1 MVKLENLF
9 LDKVFSL
16 FSKERIICILFY
28 GTNAFNRSESKFSD
42 YDFYIMLDKY
52 FKEDDILIK
61 KLASSFPD
69 KIMDITYQYLED
81 LEKIGWQSYQLGNH
95 GVFYML
101 NFAQSILLYGY
112 NIFQRKLIL
121 IDNEKLRE
129 SILFQIQEY
138 FWRLDNWFLKE
149 NENALLYSKYKKYII
164 RILVDILLF
173 NGDISFQEI
182 NVKLYKEIIQL
193 IKLKPYISNETKQ
206 KLKELYFVDNATD
219 IYEFRELKRLIYEDY
234 LILLPK

>member
-1 MVKLENLF
+1 MNLESRF
-9 LDKVFSL
+9 LNEILNL
-16 FSKERIICILFY
+16 FSKDRIICILFY

-42 YDFYIMLDKY
+42 YDFYVMFDK
-52 FKEDDILIK
+52 FLKEDDILIK
-61 KLASSFPD
+61 QLINLFPNLN
-69 KIMDITYQYLED
+69 IDITYQYLED
-81 LEKIGWQSYQLGNH
+81 LEKIGWQNYQLGNH
-95 GVFYML
+95 GLFYML
-101 NFAQSILLYGY
+101 NFAQAILLYGY

-121 IDNEKLRE
+121 IDNDKLRE

-149 NENALLYSKYKKYII
+149 DENELLYSRYKKYVI

-193 IKLKPYISNETKQ
+193 VNIKPYISDETKQ
-206 KLKELYFVDNATD
+206 KLKEIYIINNKPN

-234 LILLPK
+234 LIILQQ

>member
-1 MVKLENLF
+1 MNLESRF
-9 LDKVFSL
+9 LNEILNL
-16 FSKERIICILFY
+16 FSKDRIICILFY

-42 YDFYIMLDKY
+42 YDFYVMFDK
-52 FKEDDILIK
+52 FLKEDDILIK
-61 KLASSFPD
+61 QLINLFPNLN
-69 KIMDITYQYLED
+69 IDITYQYLED
-81 LEKIGWQSYQLGNH
+81 LEKIGWQNYQLGNH
-95 GVFYML
+95 GLFYML

-121 IDNEKLRE
+121 IDNDKLRE

-149 NENALLYSKYKKYII
+149 DENELLYSRYKKYVI

-193 IKLKPYISNETKQ
+193 VNIKPYISDETKQ
-206 KLKELYFVDNATD
+206 KLKEIYIINNKPN

-234 LILLPK
+234 LIILQQ

>member
-1 MVKLENLF
+1 MNLESRF
-9 LDKVFSL
+9 LNEILNL
-16 FSKERIICILFY
+16 FSKDRIICILSY

-42 YDFYIMLDKY
+42 YDFYVMFDK
-52 FKEDDILIK
+52 FLKEDDILIK
-61 KLASSFPD
+61 QLINLFPNLN
-69 KIMDITYQYLED
+69 IDITYQYLED
-81 LEKIGWQSYQLGNH
+81 LEKIGWQNYQLGNH
-95 GVFYML
+95 GLFYML
-101 NFAQSILLYGY
+101 NFAQAILLYGY

-121 IDNEKLRE
+121 IDNDKLRE

-149 NENALLYSKYKKYII
+149 DENELLYSRYKKYVI

-173 NGDISFQEI
+173 NADISFQEI

-193 IKLKPYISNETKQ
+193 VNIKPYISDETKQ
-206 KLKELYFVDNATD
+206 KLKEIYIINNKPN

-234 LILLPK
+234 LIILQQ

>member
-1 MVKLENLF
+1 MNLESRF
-9 LDKVFSL
+9 LNEILNL
-16 FSKERIICILFY
+16 FSKDRIICILFY

-42 YDFYIMLDKY
+42 YDFYVMFDK
-52 FKEDDILIK
+52 FLKEDDILIK
-61 KLASSFPD
+61 QLINLFPNLN
-69 KIMDITYQYLED
+69 IDITYQYLED
-81 LEKIGWQSYQLGNH
+81 LEKIGWQNYQLGNH
-95 GVFYML
+95 GLFYML
-101 NFAQSILLYGY
+101 NFAQAILLYGY

-121 IDNEKLRE
+121 IDNDKLRE

-149 NENALLYSKYKKYII
+149 DENELLYSRYKKYVI

-193 IKLKPYISNETKQ
+193 VNIKHYISDETKQ
-206 KLKELYFVDNATD
+206 KLKEIYIINNKPN

-234 LILLPK
+234 LIILQQ